1 MIAMAEP
8 LVYSHLLAPLQA
20 RLVTEKIQRF
30 ATFPAGYICQH
41 NFQKTHSL
49 RGLPDTFAHREG
61 AHRDIRFI
69 PWVALFQGAPWLP
82 WRRSRCGA
90 RWAAGLSAMGTAA
103 GLSEIQ
109 FTVLLGKK

>member
-1 MIAMAEP
+1 VIAMTEP
-8 LVYSHLLAPLQA
+8 LVHSHLLAPLQA

-49 RGLPDTFAHREG
+49 RELPDTFARREG
-61 AHRDIRFI
+61 AHRDIRSI
-69 PWVALFQGAPWLP
+69 PLIARFPCAFRLP
-82 WRRSRCGA
+82 LRRHRLGA
-90 RWAAGLSAMGTAA
+90 RWPTGLDVMGPA
-103 GLSEIQ
+103 GLSEIP

>member
-49 RGLPDTFAHREG
+49 RGLPDTFARREG
-61 AHRDIRFI
+61 AHRDTRSIPLIARF
-69 PWVALFQGAPWLP
+69 PCAFRLP
-82 WRRSRCGA
+82 LRRHRLGA
-90 RWAAGLSAMGTAA
+90 RWPTGLDVMGPA
-103 GLSEIQ
+103 GLSEIP

>member
-8 LVYSHLLAPLQA
+8 LVHPHLLAPLQA

-49 RGLPDTFAHREG
+49 RELPDTFARREG
-61 AHRDIRFI
+61 AHRDTRSI
-69 PWVALFQGAPWLP
+69 PFVALFQCALRLTS
-82 WRRSRCGA
+82 WRFRLCA
-90 RWAAGLSAMGTAA
+90 RWPTGLGAVDSA
-103 GLSEIQ
+103 GLSEIP